1 MGGNCYGGADVPPSV
16 KTAFCRPWNCFL
28 CVVVLLSLRLNHFWP
43 RRLRSPTKG
52 NIWFTQCFFFIISM
66 HSVSACSALCNQSLP
81 SVQITLLPRSPW
93 SALPCVCVCVT
104 NFYFTV
110 FIYKKRSVICRYS
123 ELVVCLFHCVAL
135 KLVKL
140 KSSVY
145 RLSIETCVRFLFA
158 HSVYSSLLWFYAF
171 FVQGPKIKWHSEKR
185 LEPSAAFIP
194 SQRDSTW
201 PFTFYWINT
210 IVEGFSSWPWHR
222 IIRPK

>member
-52 NIWFTQCFFFIISM
+52 NIWFTQCFFF
-66 HSVSACSALCNQSLP
+66 HYFDALCICLFCIVQPVIAISSDNTASMFSL
-81 SVQITLLPRSPW
+81 ICL
-93 SALPCVCVCVT
+93 ALCVCVT

-123 ELVVCLFHCVAL
+123 ELAVCLFHCVAL

-145 RLSIETCVRFLFA
+145 RLSIETCVRFLFT